1 MVPIFDFFSFP
12 TIKRFLMLI
21 GPFSNV
27 RSFLKEIETTF
38 ESILISEV
46 KATKE
51 LQAEKFNTSL
61 LCSYDLFGM

>member
-1 MVPIFDFFSFP
+1 
-12 TIKRFLMLI
+12 MLI

-51 LQAEKFNTSL
+51 LQVEKFNTSL